1 MPKRIN
7 TEALWAGRSHKRG
20 DRPSDPRES
29 GAAQYGKRTIREHRE
44 RTALAAD
51 RHSDDLGEE
60 TRKFY
65 EDLENSPADPP
76 RVGEFDHDS
85 GDEDGAD
92 FEHVES
98 NV

>member
-1 MPKRIN
+1 MAKRIN

-51 RHSDDLGEE
+51 RRCDDRGE
-60 TRKFY
+60 
-65 EDLENSPADPP
+65 
-76 RVGEFDHDS
+76 
-85 GDEDGAD
+85 
-92 FEHVES
+92 
-98 NV
+98 